1 MRSLQARI
9 WHAGPVHRAS
19 LTGVRTA
26 AGWAEVRWSDGVT
39 DEVPAIWLRDACGCA
54 ACRDETSGQHLIDVR
69 GLGVEPFTAVLGADG
84 VHVVFGSGDG
94 EHRGFVTAETLAT
107 RRTPGRRVRCVW
119 GAGHGRHLVARASTA
134 DEPAQAVADLAQYG
148 IALVSDVACRP
159 GEVTRYA
166 DRLGFV
172 RETNYGRL
180 FDVVVEPDPVN
191 LAYTPQGLAL
201 HTDNP
206 YRDPVP
212 TLQLL
217 HCLIAAPEGGASRFA
232 DGFLAA
238 ERLRSSDPEAFTV
251 LTDAEVLFRFRSDEV
266 HLEARSPIIQVGR
279 DGAVTAIRVNHR
291 SMEPPDLPS
300 EMLEGFYDAYR
311 RFAELL
317 DDPESSIEVTLR
329 PGDLVLF
336 DNRRVL
342 HGRSAFRVT
351 DRRHL
356 QGCYADMDAIESA
369 ARQAR

>member
-1 MRSLQARI
+1 
-9 WHAGPVHRAS
+9 VHRAS
-19 LTGVRTA
+19 LTDVRTA

-39 DEVPAIWLRDACGCA
+39 DEVPAIWLRDACGCP
-54 ACRDETSGQHLIDVR
+54 ACRDEASGQHLIDVR
-69 GLGVEPFTAVLGADG
+69 ALAAAPFTAALGTDG
-84 VHVVFGSGDG
+84 VDVVFGSGAD
-94 EHRGFVTAETLAT
+94 EHRGFVSEETLAA
-107 RRTPGRRVRCVW
+107 RRSPGRRVRCVW
-119 GAGHGRHLVARASTA
+119 GAGHDQHVVARATTA
-134 DEPAQAVADLAQYG
+134 DDPVGAVADLARYG
-148 IALVSDVACRP
+148 IALVSGVPCRP

-180 FDVVVEPDPVN
+180 FDVIAEPDPIN
-191 LAYTPQGLAL
+191 LAYTPRGLAL

-217 HCLIAAPEGGASRFA
+217 HCLHAAPEGGASRFA

-238 ERLRSSDPEAFTV
+238 ERLRTSDPEAFAV
-251 LTDAEVLFRFRSDEV
+251 LTDAEVLFRFRSEDV

-300 EMLEGFYDAYR
+300 VRLEGFYDAYR

-317 DDPESSIEVTLR
+317 DDPANAVEITLR

-369 ARQAR
+369 ARQAP